1 MKYSEYDS
9 PIGITLS
16 SITDQLSRTVAER
29 VDNGIY
35 TAIVNAGFTVDRDT
49 LIRALQGDSKR
60 YREAYKRGYETGY
73 EKAREELY
81 SDHQVAEILAELF
94 GDKCVCDII
103 GTSDWLPDCCEVL
116 SEGPEPAGVSCW
128 EQYLKHRKTRD
139 DDDDDEE
146 N

>member
-1 MKYSEYDS
+1 MKYPEYDS
-9 PIGITLS
+9 PIGIKFS
-16 SITDQLSRTVAER
+16 SITDQLSRAVAER

-49 LIRALQGDSKR
+49 LIKALQGDSKR

-73 EKAREELY
+73 EKAREDLY

-94 GDKCVCDII
+94 GDRCACNFSDI
-103 GTSDWLPDCCEVL
+103 SDWLPNYCEVL
-116 SEGPEPAGVSCW
+116 SECPEPAGVACW
-128 EQYLKHRKTRD
+128 EQYLKHRKTRG

>member
-9 PIGITLS
+9 PIGISLS
-16 SITDQLSRTVAER
+16 SITDQLSRTIAER

-35 TAIVNAGFTVDRDT
+35 TAIVNAGFTVDKDT

-73 EKAREELY
+73 EKAREDLY
-81 SDHQVAEILAELF
+81 SEHQVAEILAELF
-94 GDKCVCDII
+94 GDRCACNYSDI
-103 GTSDWLPDCCEVL
+103 SDWLPYCCEML
-116 SEGPEPAGVSCW
+116 SECPEPAGVACW
-128 EQYLKHRKTRD
+128 EQYLKHRKTRG
-139 DDDDDEE
+139 DDDEE